1 MIESIDEY
9 VADIRNKP
17 PFKNEQFIRFENSKM
32 KQMLTE
38 SGNEFIQYI
47 LNDLITKS
55 KKELNEL
62 CTNM

>member
-38 SGNEFIQYI
+38 SGNEFI
-47 LNDLITKS
+47 
-55 KKELNEL
+55 
-62 CTNM
+62 